1 MSDDKILQH
10 FTDSRILSKN
20 VIFNMFG
27 QIIPTILALIAIP
40 ILIKGLGTE
49 RFGILSLAWAVIGYF
64 GLFDLGLSRALT
76 QILADKLGKRQ
87 DSDIPA
93 IFWTTMTIMLFL
105 SIIAIII
112 LFIVTPWLVQSMLKI
127 PKSLMKETIYT
138 LYIISFSIP
147 IIIITAGLIGL
158 LSAYQRFDL
167 INKIKVPTATLSVL
181 GPILI
186 VQFFNGLVPVVALLL
201 LLRLLSLIVHF
212 IVCLHVVPILR
223 LNITISKNIVTPIL
237 SIGSWMTV
245 SNIIGPLMVY
255 MDRFLIGSLLSVAAV
270 AYYTTPYEFV
280 TKLWIISGAIVG
292 VLFPAFATSYKYD
305 SDRTQILYLRG
316 IKYILLTLFPLC
328 LCIITFSHE
337 GLDLWLGS
345 GFANNGAVVLQW
357 LTIGVFINSAAHV
370 PFALLQSVGRPDLT
384 AKLHLVELPIYIFF
398 LWWMTNSLGIVGVAI
413 AWVIR
418 LAIDTIAL
426 LIMSTFF
433 LPRNIYKIRWLMATF
448 IGAIFIL
455 FLSTMFDSRNVKFIF
470 LIIMFCFYCLYAWFF
485 MLPPSER
492 FFFRNFIKCHS

>member
-201 LLRLLSLIVHF
+201 LLRLLSLIVHI
-212 IVCLHVVPILR
+212 IVCLHVVPMLR

-305 SDRTQILYLRG
+305 SDRTQVLYLRG

-328 LCIITFSHE
+328 LCIITFAHE

-433 LPRNIYKIRWLMATF
+433 LPRNIYKMRWLMATF